1 MDRKYGFEEFNEET
15 FQLRLKTQLKS
26 KLFIGEY
33 QSKRLCEQLK
43 CYRDV
48 IEVDKTTES
57 EICNDLQS
65 LIDDVAANARFCIH
79 HVGVSKNFDENFS
92 LWTELDEEIPFG
104 KYWFQVRCNNKIASY
119 INDSYTTRNFLDQNC
134 KIPTK

>member
-57 EICNDLQS
+57 EICSDLQS
-65 LIDDVAANARFCIH
+65 LMDDVAANARFRV

-92 LWTELDEEIPFG
+92 IWTELDEEIAFG
-104 KYWFQVRCNNKIASY
+104 RYWFQVRCNNNNTASY
-119 INDSYTTRNFLDQNC
+119 LNDAYITQFFLDQNC
-134 KIPTK
+134 KISTK